1 MYIAELL
8 PHITYRKEAEV
19 EEARAELEPEEVEA
33 KVEAKVKAEVAE
45 GGEARELGNQFSG
58 YLAIH

>member
-19 EEARAELEPEEVEA
+19 EEARAKAGVEA
-33 KVEAKVKAEVAE
+33 EAGVEAGVEGE
-45 GGEARELGNQFSG
+45 GGAEERELGNQFSG
-58 YLAIH
+58 YLAFH